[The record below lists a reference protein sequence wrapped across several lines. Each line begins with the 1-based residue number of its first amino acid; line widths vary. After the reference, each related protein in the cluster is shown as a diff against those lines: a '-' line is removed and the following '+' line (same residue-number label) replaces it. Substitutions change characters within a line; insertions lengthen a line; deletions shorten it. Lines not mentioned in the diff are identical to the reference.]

1 MSNHMWGTFGSA
13 VFAKFGTLCQFF
25 FKLYNTKSYISTN
38 YMEYRSSGYLRPIFR
53 SSFFAPKR
61 RWEEESCWC
70 IIENLER
77 ACGATKSSLRSYV
90 APNPDWSG
98 HSHLSPGVTTKE
110 YSKNY
115 KQIVT
120 TKIIR
125 TIKKNPRKPL
135 PLVPSNWQKGDSN
148 WHGFEATTFSTERRD
163 GPSSPLYNHTANRR
177 IACYNYE
184 RFGFYHCFF
193 PYWPHPA

>member
-1 MSNHMWGTFGSA
+1 MHSGLPFSPSLGHYASFFSNSIIH
-13 VFAKFGTLCQFF
+13 
-25 FKLYNTKSYISTN
+25 NRISQQITW
-38 YMEYRSSGYLRPIFR
+38 STAAQATCAQVSGAD
-53 SSFFAPKR
+53 FFAPTR
-61 RWEEESCWC
+61 RWEEESRWC
-70 IIENLER
+70 IIENWER

-90 APNPDWSG
+90 APSPDWSG
-98 HSHLSPGVTTKE
+98 RSHLCRGVTTKE

-125 TIKKNPRKPL
+125 TIKKTPQKPL

-148 WHGFEATTFSTERRD
+148 WHGFEVTTFSTERRD

-177 IACYNYE
+177 IACCNYE
-184 RFGFYHCFF
+184 RDDSARF
-193 PYWPHPA
+193 

>member
-1 MSNHMWGTFGSA
+1 
-13 VFAKFGTLCQFF
+13 
-25 FKLYNTKSYISTN
+25 
-38 YMEYRSSGYLRPIFR
+38 MEFRSSGYLRPSFR
-53 SSFFAPKR
+53 SSFFAPTR

-77 ACGATKSSLRSYV
+77 ACRATKSSLRSSV

-98 HSHLSPGVTTKE
+98 RSHLSPGVTTKE

-125 TIKKNPRKPL
+125 TIKKKTRKPL
-135 PLVPSNWQKGDSN
+135 PWVPSNWQKGDSN

-177 IACYNYE
+177 IACCNYE
-184 RFGFYHCFF
+184 LDGSAHFSLFIWVRRGTEKG
-193 PYWPHPA
+193 